1 MSKPVFED
9 MFAFSGRRNRMS
21 YFLLYLSWMTLA
33 FVGVVLAV
41 LLTPKGS
48 ESPGMVMLIGML
60 FIIPAGLS
68 NLAAS
73 TQRCRDI
80 GWTGWAILITAIP
93 LVGAIFSLVLL
104 FMPGTVGPNQYG
116 PDPLRLGSDLDA
128 KVFE

>member
-9 MFAFSGRRNRMS
+9 LFAFSGRRNRMS
-21 YFLLYLSWMTLA
+21 YFLLYLGWMAIA
-33 FVGVVLAV
+33 FLGVVLSV
-41 LLTPKGS
+41 LLTPKGRNS
-48 ESPGMVMLIGML
+48 SAIVFLIGML

-80 GWTGWAILITAIP
+80 GWKGWAILITAIP
-93 LVGAIFSLVLL
+93 LVGTIFALVLL

-116 PDPLRLGSDLDA
+116 PDPLRPGSGLDA
-128 KVFE
+128 RVFE